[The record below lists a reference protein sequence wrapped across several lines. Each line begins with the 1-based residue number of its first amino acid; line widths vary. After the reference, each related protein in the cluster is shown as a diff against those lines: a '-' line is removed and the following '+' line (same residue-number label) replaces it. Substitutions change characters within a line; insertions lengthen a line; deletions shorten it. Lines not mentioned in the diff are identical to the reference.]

1 MYFFDMFCADGKSLP
16 TASHQV
22 EIVLLAVGL
31 TVGSFGL
38 LRALRIVRILRLL
51 VATKWSERTVEST
64 VGLLRLLA

>member
-1 MYFFDMFCADGKSLP
+1 MYFFDMFCADGKPLP
-16 TASHQV
+16 TAPHQV

-51 VATKWSERTVEST
+51 VATTWSERTVES
-64 VGLLRLLA
+64 LAVNSLI

>member
-1 MYFFDMFCADGKSLP
+1 MLCADGKSFP
-16 TASHQV
+16 TAPHQV
-22 EIVLLAVGL
+22 EIVLLAAGL

>member
-1 MYFFDMFCADGKSLP
+1 MYYFDMFCADGKSLP
-16 TASHQV
+16 TAPHQV

-51 VATKWSERTVEST
+51 VAMKRREQSKVP
-64 VGLLRLLA
+64 